1 MIAMGS
7 FKYEAINKMGEIVN
21 GKLEA
26 DDQSNVTDRLR
37 SMGLMAMEIKEVKQS
52 SLFGQVS
59 LKSKVKLGELSLFS
73 RQLSAMLNSGIPLT
87 RAIFTLSKQVTS
99 KAMGEALSEIGR
111 NIEGGVSLSDALKGY
126 PLIFSDLY
134 VNMIAAGESG
144 GTLEATLGRLSNQLQ
159 KDKQLR
165 DNVKSAM
172 FYPVAVLAFAILI
185 LFGMLFF
192 LVPIFVGF
200 FPAGAELPTATR
212 VIIGMSDLA
221 RNYWFVLFPLIFA
234 LVIGF
239 RAYASS
245 TTGKKQ
251 LDRLKFRLP
260 VFGQLIQKSV
270 IASFSRTFSTM
281 MATGV
286 PVVQSLYAAGMST
299 GHTMVIEAT
308 QIAGEKIQEGSTV
321 SAPLE
326 ASGIFPPMVTH
337 MISVGEETGNIP
349 DMMDKVAEFF
359 EEEVATMTKGLTAL
373 IEPLML
379 VVIGIV
385 VGGMLIALY
394 LPIFT
399 VITQI

>member
-1 MIAMGS
+1 M
-7 FKYEAINKMGEIVN
+7 
-21 GKLEA
+21 
-26 DDQSNVTDRLR
+26 
-37 SMGLMAMEIKEVKQS
+37 MAV
-52 SLFGQVS
+52 
-59 LKSKVKLGELSLFS
+59 
-73 RQLSAMLNSGIPLT
+73 ALT
-87 RAIFTLSKQVTS
+87 
-99 KAMGEALSEIGR
+99 EIGR
-111 NIEGGVSLSDALKGY
+111 NVEGGVSFSDALKSY
-126 PLIFSDLY
+126 PNIFSDLY
-134 VNMIAAGESG
+134 VNMISAGEAG
-144 GTLEATLGRLSNQLQ
+144 GTLEATLTRLSNQLQ

-172 FYPVAVLAFAILI
+172 FYPIAVLAFAILI

-200 FPAGAELPTATR
+200 FPADAVLPTPTR
-212 VIIGMSDLA
+212 IIIGVSDLA
-221 RNYWFVLFPLIFA
+221 RNYWYLLFPMLIA
-234 LVIGF
+234 MVVGF
-239 RAYASS
+239 RIYAASDS
-245 TTGKKQ
+245 GKRQ

-270 IASFSRTFSTM
+270 VASFARTFSTM

-286 PVVQSLYAAGMST
+286 PVVQSLSAAGMST

-308 QIAGEKIQEGSTV
+308 QIAGEKIQEGSSV
-321 SAPLE
+321 FAPLE
-326 ASGIFPPMVTH
+326 ESGIFPPMVTH

-379 VVIGIV
+379 VVIGAL